1 MVGGWVADKNLRPIF
16 ILREVRK
23 PKVLPAGAVNMR
35 RRVKLNILVAGI
47 ISLAPLLVHQTVLA
61 ENFQNAS
68 YFEINLSNPKET
80 QPIQVFVSREQ
91 SEITH
96 WRAGQRLQVSL
107 FTESAE
113 KKLEP
118 VRDAD
123 GNLSWGVTLD
133 AMKEGTLSVMPGLT
147 TKAGKLVV
155 RVNEKILGE
164 SADTSANRDTKIV
177 EKVYE
182 YRFPDGVKIKVHF
195 TDQMLEQSGESV
207 YFPKD
212 VLNAAVQAYQT
223 ITQFKGFSAVG
234 YSFAFPDPAYAYD
247 PDRTMD
253 IYLGSPTGDPE
264 VLNHGFNALSFKDA
278 PCFDTLKISD
288 TQYQAAILL
297 PSNYKE
303 FIKNWERINPSSLG
317 TRNMN
322 VDLRGTLI
330 HEMLHVVLFYYNK
343 NLNKDI
349 AAKATAIAQPSAFV
363 PAKKVDWYVE
373 GLARYFETFA
383 GARHDF
389 FSQGFKQTLPD
400 KIRFSRGGSNY
411 FMRYPD
417 QAFTDL
423 RYENALF
430 WRFMDYR
437 YGMPAIERL
446 SRDFRDTPNRGFE
459 SALEKAAQTSFK
471 DLLKTFAMSIL
482 LKDFGLKE
490 DSPYLKNVAKTHLIY
505 RKGDL
510 YLVDGKGAERNL
522 GKVCRTDWIG
532 RWENVSAK
540 FDELPAAGDNT
551 KESDV
556 SGWATDYFQIDL
568 DKAEPTL
575 PNLGV
580 THRAGGLPLT
590 VQIVMVTHGGSL
602 LTKDLGDIPSSSSRS
617 MPLGQWVGQEG
628 LSSKDIDRIY
638 ILITNTD
645 PRVTTDYEITANS

>member
-1 MVGGWVADKNLRPIF
+1 MVGGWVADKNLHPIF
-16 ILREVRK
+16 TLREIRK
-23 PKVLPAGAVNMR
+23 PKVLPAGTVNMR
-35 RRVKLNILVAGI
+35 CRIRFKVLVAGLI
-47 ISLAPLLVHQTVLA
+47 CLGPLLIQQPVIA
-61 ENFQNAS
+61 ENLQNIS
-68 YFEINLSNPKET
+68 YFEINLSDPKET

-91 SEITH
+91 SKIYH
-96 WRAGQRLQVSL
+96 WRAGQKLQVSL

-118 VRDAD
+118 VSDTA
-123 GNLSWGVTLD
+123 GNLSWDVTLD
-133 AMKEGTLSVMPGLT
+133 TMKEGTLSVMPGLT
-147 TKAGKLVV
+147 TKAGVLVV
-155 RVNEKILGE
+155 KTDEKILRG
-164 SADTSANRDTKIV
+164 SADASANRTTKIV

-182 YRFPDGVKIKVHF
+182 YHFPDGVKIKVHF
-195 TDQMLEQSGESV
+195 TDQMLEQSGESA

-223 ITQFKGFSAVG
+223 ITQFKGFSTVG

-264 VLNHGFNALSFKDA
+264 ILNHGFNILSFKDA
-278 PCFDTLKISD
+278 PCFDTLKISN
-288 TQYQAAILL
+288 TQYKAIILL

-317 TRNMN
+317 PRNVN

-343 NLNKDI
+343 NLNKD
-349 AAKATAIAQPSAFV
+349 AATQETAIAHPSVFA

-437 YGMPAIERL
+437 YGMTAIERL
-446 SRDFRDTPNRGFE
+446 SRDFRDYPNRGFE
-459 SALEKAAQTSFK
+459 SALEKATQTPFK
-471 DLLKTFAMSIL
+471 ELLKTFAMSIL

-490 DSPYLKNVAKTHLIY
+490 DASYLKDVAKTHLIY
-505 RKGDL
+505 RKGDF
-510 YLVDGKGAERNL
+510 YLIDGEGTERNL
-522 GKVCRTDWIG
+522 GKICRTDWIG
-532 RWENVSAK
+532 RWENVYAK
-540 FDELPAAGDNT
+540 FDESPAAGDNT

-568 DKAEPTL
+568 DKAEPVL

-580 THRAGGLPLT
+580 THKEGGLPLA
-590 VQIVMVTHGGSL
+590 VQIVMVTHEGSL
-602 LTKDLGDIPSSSSRS
+602 LTKDLGDIPSSSSRNMS
-617 MPLGQWVGQEG
+617 LGQWVGQEG

-638 ILITNTD
+638 VLITNTD
-645 PRVTTDYEITANS
+645 PRVTADYEITANN